1 MASLASLRLAYS
13 VRYAS
18 SYLKLRNQRS
28 IMILSAHRLLP
39 SMLWRIPLLR
49 IKSMYLSLV
58 NWLPW
63 SELMRPC
70 LIGTVHDCITK
81 QIRTDFCLL
90 HALRQIHLWIN
101 RWNVHFTHIS
111 ACFTATNMISAQFK
125 LSRHLT
131 GSSGRIIRM
140 QMVNDSFAFQF
151 FLWNGDAAII
161 YAGMIDSKQLC
172 TGRNWKFFSRRK
184 VSD

>member
-39 SMLWRIPLLR
+39 SMLHWNICN
-49 IKSMYLSLV
+49 V
-58 NWLPW
+58 N
-63 SELMRPC
+63 RPC
-70 LIGTVHDCITK
+70 LIGTVYDCITK
-81 QIRTDFCLL
+81 QIWTDFCLL

-101 RWNVHFTHIS
+101 RCNVHFTHIS
-111 ACFTATNMISAQFK
+111 ACFTATNLISAQFK

-131 GSSGRIIRM
+131 GSPGRIIRM
-140 QMVNDSFAFQF
+140 QMVNDRFAFQF
-151 FLWNGDAAII
+151 FLRNRESTVIHTGT
-161 YAGMIDSKQLC
+161 IDSKQLC
-172 TGRNWKFFSRRK
+172 TSRNWQSFSRRK
-184 VSD
+184 ASD